1 MKAWKEVE
9 EKGYM
14 VMRRATTFLAAL
26 AIKQNSPHIAI
37 EILSSI
43 REARYMLVRCLKV
56 SAFTDLNRFT
66 EIVPILR
73 SSLEHDRP
81 TTVKEAYFSDV
92 VCIYSL

>member
-1 MKAWKEVE
+1 MKAWRELE

-14 VMRRATTFLAAL
+14 IMRRATTFLAAL

-37 EILSSI
+37 GILSSI
-43 REARYMLVRCLKV
+43 KEARYMLVRCLKV
-56 SAFTDLNRFT
+56 LAYTDLNRFT

-73 SSLEHDRP
+73 TSLEYDRP
-81 TTVKEAYFSDV
+81 EGVKEVYFGDV

>member
-1 MKAWKEVE
+1 MKVWREIE

-14 VMRRATTFLAAL
+14 IMRRATTFLAAL
-26 AIKQNSPHIAI
+26 AIKQNSPHIAT
-37 EILSSI
+37 EILSSVK
-43 REARYMLVRCLKV
+43 EARYMLVRCLKV
-56 SAFTDLNRFT
+56 LAYTDLNRFT

-81 TTVKEAYFSDV
+81 NGVKEAYFGDI